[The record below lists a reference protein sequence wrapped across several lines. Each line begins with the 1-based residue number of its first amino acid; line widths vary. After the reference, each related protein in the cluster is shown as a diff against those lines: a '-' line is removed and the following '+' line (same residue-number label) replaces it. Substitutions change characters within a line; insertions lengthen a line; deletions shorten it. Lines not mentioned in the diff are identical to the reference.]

1 MAIFNSYVS
10 LPEGTSGWS
19 TVDIFRYDI
28 HGCLNFCKVW
38 PTKSKLGT
46 WKTPSIP
53 EGVGLAALSLAALAA
68 QLWSYEVMPNWQGW
82 RKLILLNL
90 TCPATH
96 KVAKQKTQ
104 LQLIHF
110 LFIKWQGHIERHS
123 IFAPEFHLQ
132 RFSVGSGSS
141 FGAGSEPHCLQKR
154 DFTCPD
160 FRDVSEVSTHLDRE
174 RNEEA
179 VWSWPEQK
187 RYSPSKCNQCRSQ
200 KSHICNSDTCSSCSA
215 FWLVYIINIHNYIY
229 ICIYIYY
236 VYSVCMY
243 IYI

>member
-110 LFIKWQGHIERHS
+110 LFIKWQGHIEHWPLDFCPRITPAKVFRWIWVFFWCWLRTSTTASRRGISLALISETCQKSAHAWTGNGMRKRYEADLS
-123 IFAPEFHLQ
+123 KSGAIQSFKVQPVQESKITHLQ
-132 RFSVGSGSS
+132 
-141 FGAGSEPHCLQKR
+141 
-154 DFTCPD
+154 
-160 FRDVSEVSTHLDRE
+160 
-174 RNEEA
+174 
-179 VWSWPEQK
+179 
-187 RYSPSKCNQCRSQ
+187 
-200 KSHICNSDTCSSCSA
+200 
-215 FWLVYIINIHNYIY
+215 
-229 ICIYIYY
+229 
-236 VYSVCMY
+236 
-243 IYI
+243 